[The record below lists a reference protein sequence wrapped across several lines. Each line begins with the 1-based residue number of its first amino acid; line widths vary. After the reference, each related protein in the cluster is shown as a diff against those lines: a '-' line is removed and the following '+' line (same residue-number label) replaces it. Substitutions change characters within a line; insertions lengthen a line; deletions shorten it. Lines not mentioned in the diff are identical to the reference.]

1 MNEWTT
7 AIDSFNN
14 DIDDDVIP
22 FTPSNSSY
30 DPPSR
35 AVTDPPTS
43 NAIAKRQQKSEYSP
57 SASSSSARNAK
68 RALLTSTNINTDSQ
82 ISEDE
87 GFEGAC
93 ESNSKPN
100 KKNTGS

>member
-1 MNEWTT
+1 MDD
-7 AIDSFNN
+7 IDD

-30 DPPSR
+30 DPPTR

-43 NAIAKRQQKSEYSP
+43 NAIAKRHQKSECSP

-68 RALLTSTNINTDSQ
+68 RALPLTFTNINTDSQ

-87 GFEGAC
+87 VIEGAY
-93 ESNSKPN
+93 ESNSKSN
-100 KKNTGS
+100 KKNILDLE